1 MVGIPGR
8 HKFSEENVAVA
19 GCDDFNNNDAD
30 GIKQDIVH
38 CVLRCVKGGFLLA
51 DVDEGSDSNAG

>member
-19 GCDDFNNNDAD
+19 GCDDFNNNNDAD
-30 GIKQDIVH
+30 GIK
-38 CVLRCVKGGFLLA
+38 
-51 DVDEGSDSNAG
+51 